1 MYAYFFSERY
11 WLFLEYLI
19 QLQHQLLL
27 LKDLNIH
34 HLHSSSSMNN
44 HSARHFEFFSISADY
59 LRLLPQAD
67 HQGNSVFCLQKVF
80 YAKSWIKATDA
91 LNQNLNGRFLVTN
104 CLKKARK
111 LFKKEKSCTKSEK
124 LLEGLKVAPNLKS
137 CSKVAEQLMDSP
149 ILPPP
154 SEVFFKFFQTIKHQ
168 HLTFL
173 LAVRLSLARN
183 QRQVQ

>member
-67 HQGNSVFCLQKVF
+67 HQGNSVFQKVF
-80 YAKSWIKATDA
+80 YAKSCIKATDA
-91 LNQNLNGRFLVTN
+91 LNQNMNGRFLVTN
-104 CLKKARK
+104 CLKKQESYS
-111 LFKKEKSCTKSEK
+111 KKKKVAQNPKSCSKSEK
-124 LLEGLKVAPNLKS
+124 LLKS
-137 CSKVAEQLMDSP
+137 CRATYGQP
-149 ILPPP
+149 YPP
-154 SEVFFKFFQTIKHQ
+154 SP
-168 HLTFL
+168 L
-173 LAVRLSLARN
+173 
-183 QRQVQ
+183 